1 MRVSVAPLAS
11 CPLPVDNKKAPPH
24 QRGGTN
30 KVLFSSEPPTSKD
43 VLGAGREGR
52 PRLLGATLAKRVS
65 AE

>member
-1 MRVSVAPLAS
+1 MAVAPVY
-11 CPLPVDNKKAPPH
+11 VDNKKVPPH
-24 QRGGTN
+24 QRNSTN
-30 KVLFSSEPPTSKD
+30 KVLFSFRTPTRKD